1 VENSVREAE
10 VEEDPTVQWTK
21 KAVDTEAEVVEVE
34 VMEKEAGATGVEE
47 EVDQMTE
54 AEAEGATLAEAEAE
68 VASTTREAATVMT
81 TEVAETR
88 SRVDT
93 RSREELAVET
103 QTNTRTMNELILSEN
118 QPMVEVIHCSL
129 FKNLKSLFK

>member
-1 VENSVREAE
+1 MAREAE
-10 VEEDPTVQWTK
+10 AEEDQTVQWTK
-21 KAVDTEAEVVEVE
+21 KAVDSEAEVVEVE
-34 VMEKEAGATGVEE
+34 VTEKEAVETGVAE
-47 EVDQMTE
+47 EVDLMTE
-54 AEAEGATLAEAEAE
+54 AEAEGATPAEAEAE

-93 RSREELAVET
+93 RSKEELAVAT

-118 QPMVEVIHCSL
+118 QRMVEVIHCSL
-129 FKNLKSLFK
+129 FKNLKLLYK